1 MSAPSFRVV
10 GGPTGPQHRPPQA
23 VRCCHDPPPSSPVR
37 IGSPVR
43 WVLHWLAG
51 RRAADVTEGK
61 PRRTGVTAAGMAF
74 MRRQQRDWMVTV
86 VRTSLDRL
94 AYQMVFP
101 YLSIYI
107 IALGATAT
115 QLGLV
120 NSLGMLVAG
129 LAGPF
134 TGWLIDR
141 HGPRSFYLVG
151 IAMLAVAY
159 LTYALAQSWG
169 ITILAMIAY
178 WLGYSI
184 SSHSCA
190 TICGNCLA
198 NQDRATG
205 MTICETVAAGLLGIV
220 GPILGTVIVV
230 SSGHVDASAIRPLFF
245 IAFAITVA
253 SFVFILTQLSGQR
266 WGARGTGRAV
276 FRDLGEVLREGQHL
290 KRWLAIAA
298 IGQLP
303 VGMVFAFSSVYAH
316 EVKGA
321 DAVVLGGMAAAAAV
335 GSIALAVPL
344 GRIADRIGRKRVL
357 YATIPLFSLSC
368 LVLVWAPGP
377 VALLAAGSA
386 PVVLLH
392 RWADRRGDGTG
403 ARPGSAHGPVDRD
416 RAGREDAGQRDARAG
431 RRGHLGPGRARSTCS
446 SRSSRSIS
454 ASGSRCS

>member
-1 MSAPSFRVV
+1 MLDF
-10 GGPTGPQHRPPQA
+10 
-23 VRCCHDPPPSSPVR
+23 
-37 IGSPVR
+37 
-43 WVLHWLAG
+43 L
-51 RRAADVTEGK
+51 
-61 PRRTGVTAAGMAF
+61 
-74 MRRQQRDWMVTV
+74 RRQQRDWVVTV

-141 HGPRSFYLVG
+141 HGPRSFYLAG
-151 IAMLAVAY
+151 IALLAVAY

-169 ITILAMIAY
+169 ITILAMMAY

-184 SSHSCA
+184 SGHSCA

-205 MTICETVAAGLLGIV
+205 MTFCETVAAGLLGIV
-220 GPILGTVIVV
+220 GPILGTLIVV
-230 SSGHVDASAIRPLFF
+230 SSGTVDAAAIRPLFVL
-245 IAFAITVA
+245 AFAITVG
-253 SFVFILTQLSGQR
+253 SFLFILTQLSGQR

-276 FRDLGEVLREGQHL
+276 FRDLGEVLREGRYL
-290 KRWLAIAA
+290 KRWLVIAA

-321 DAVVLGGMAAAAAV
+321 DAVVLGGMAIAAAV

-344 GRIADRIGRKRVL
+344 GRIADRVGRKRVL

-368 LVLVWAPGP
+368 LVLIWAPGP
-377 VALLAAGSA
+377 VALLAAGALQSFYYI
-386 PVVLLH
+386 
-392 RWADRRGDGTG
+392 G
-403 ARPGSAHGPVDRD
+403 GPVAAAMERELVPAS
-416 RAGREDAGQRDARAG
+416 RMGRWIGIARVVKM
-431 RRGHLGPGRARSTCS
+431 LV
-446 SRSSRSIS
+446 S
-454 ASGSRCS
+454 ASLVLVAGLIWDRVGPQYVFLAFVAIDLGVRLPLLVTMPETLGIRFAAQPVQLAE

>member
-1 MSAPSFRVV
+1 MLDFV
-10 GGPTGPQHRPPQA
+10 
-23 VRCCHDPPPSSPVR
+23 
-37 IGSPVR
+37 
-43 WVLHWLAG
+43 
-51 RRAADVTEGK
+51 
-61 PRRTGVTAAGMAF
+61 
-74 MRRQQRDWMVTV
+74 RRQQRDWVVTV

-134 TGWLIDR
+134 IGWLIDR
-141 HGPRSFYLVG
+141 HGPRSFYLAG
-151 IAMLAVAY
+151 IALLAVAY

-169 ITILAMIAY
+169 ITILAMTAY

-184 SSHSCA
+184 SGHSCA

-198 NQDRATG
+198 NRDRATG
-205 MTICETVAAGLLGIV
+205 MTICETAAAGLLGIV
-220 GPILGTVIVV
+220 GPILGTVIVM
-230 SSGHVDASAIRPLFF
+230 SSGDVDADAIRPLFVV
-245 IAFAITVA
+245 AFAITVGT
-253 SFVFILTQLSGQR
+253 FLFILAQLSGQR
-266 WGARGTGRAV
+266 WGMRGTGRAV
-276 FRDLGEVLREGQHL
+276 FRDLGEVLSEGRYL
-290 KRWLAIAA
+290 KRWLVIAA

-321 DAVVLGGMAAAAAV
+321 DAVVLGGMATAAAV

-344 GRIADRIGRKRVL
+344 GRIADRVGRKRVL

-368 LVLVWAPGP
+368 LVLIWAPGP
-377 VALLAAGSA
+377 AALLAAGALQSFYYIGGPIAAAMERELVPASHMGRWIGIARVVKMLVSA
-386 PVVLLH
+386 TLVLVAGSIWDRVGPEYVFLAFVAIDLGIRLPLLATMPETLGIRFASRPVPL
-392 RWADRRGDGTG
+392 GD
-403 ARPGSAHGPVDRD
+403 
-416 RAGREDAGQRDARAG
+416 
-431 RRGHLGPGRARSTCS
+431 
-446 SRSSRSIS
+446 
-454 ASGSRCS
+454 

>member
-1 MSAPSFRVV
+1 MLDF
-10 GGPTGPQHRPPQA
+10 
-23 VRCCHDPPPSSPVR
+23 
-37 IGSPVR
+37 
-43 WVLHWLAG
+43 L
-51 RRAADVTEGK
+51 
-61 PRRTGVTAAGMAF
+61 
-74 MRRQQRDWMVTV
+74 RRQQRDWVVTV

-120 NSLGMLVAG
+120 NSMGMLVAG

-141 HGPRSFYLVG
+141 HGPRSFYLAG
-151 IAMLAVAY
+151 IALLAVAY

-169 ITILAMIAY
+169 ITIMAMMAY

-184 SSHSCA
+184 SGHSCA

-205 MTICETVAAGLLGIV
+205 MTFCETVAAGLLGIV
-220 GPILGTVIVV
+220 GPILGTLIVV
-230 SSGHVDASAIRPLFF
+230 SSGTVDAAAIRPLFVL
-245 IAFAITVA
+245 AFAITVG
-253 SFVFILTQLSGQR
+253 SFLFILTQLSGQR

-276 FRDLGEVLREGQHL
+276 FRDLGEVLREGRYL
-290 KRWLAIAA
+290 KRWLVIAA

-321 DAVVLGGMAAAAAV
+321 DAVVLGGMAIAAAV

-344 GRIADRIGRKRVL
+344 GRIADRVGRKRVL

-368 LVLVWAPGP
+368 LVLIWAPGP
-377 VALLAAGSA
+377 VALLAAGALQSFYYI
-386 PVVLLH
+386 
-392 RWADRRGDGTG
+392 G
-403 ARPGSAHGPVDRD
+403 GPVAAAMERELVPAS
-416 RAGREDAGQRDARAG
+416 RMGRWIGIARVVKM
-431 RRGHLGPGRARSTCS
+431 LV
-446 SRSSRSIS
+446 S
-454 ASGSRCS
+454 ASLVLVAGLIWDRVGPQYVFLAFVAIDLGVRLPLLVTMPETLGIRFAAQPVQLGD

>member
-1 MSAPSFRVV
+1 M
-10 GGPTGPQHRPPQA
+10 
-23 VRCCHDPPPSSPVR
+23 
-37 IGSPVR
+37 
-43 WVLHWLAG
+43 LA
-51 RRAADVTEGK
+51 
-61 PRRTGVTAAGMAF
+61 F
-74 MRRQQRDWMVTV
+74 LRRQQRDWMVTV

-115 QLGLV
+115 QLGFV

-141 HGPRSFYLVG
+141 HGPRSFYLAG
-151 IAMLAVAY
+151 IALLAVAY
-159 LTYALAQSWG
+159 LTYALAQDWIVS
-169 ITILAMIAY
+169 ILAMIAY

-184 SSHSCA
+184 SGHSCA

-230 SSGHVDASAIRPLFF
+230 SSGHVDAGSIRPLFVV
-245 IAFAITVA
+245 AFAITVA
-253 SFVFILTQLSGQR
+253 SFLFILTQLSGQR
-266 WGARGTGRAV
+266 WGVRGTGRAV

-321 DAVVLGGMAAAAAV
+321 DAVVLGAMATAAAV

-344 GRIADRIGRKRVL
+344 GRIADRVGRKRIL

-368 LVLVWAPGP
+368 VVLIWAPGP
-377 VALLAAGSA
+377 IALVLAGGLQSFYYI
-386 PVVLLH
+386 
-392 RWADRRGDGTG
+392 G
-403 ARPGSAHGPVDRD
+403 GPVAAAMERELVPAAHMGRWIGIARIVKMLVSATLVLVAGAIWDRIGPEYVFLAFIAID
-416 RAGREDAGQRDARAG
+416 IGIRLPLLVTMPET
-431 RRGHLGPGRARSTCS
+431 LGLRFVPLPVPFGD
-446 SRSSRSIS
+446 
-454 ASGSRCS
+454 

>member
-1 MSAPSFRVV
+1 MLEF
-10 GGPTGPQHRPPQA
+10 
-23 VRCCHDPPPSSPVR
+23 
-37 IGSPVR
+37 
-43 WVLHWLAG
+43 L
-51 RRAADVTEGK
+51 
-61 PRRTGVTAAGMAF
+61 
-74 MRRQQRDWMVTV
+74 RRQQRDWMVTV

-141 HGPRSFYLVG
+141 HGPRSFYLAG
-151 IAMLAVAY
+151 IALLAVAY

-169 ITILAMIAY
+169 ITILAMMAY

-184 SSHSCA
+184 SGHSCA

-205 MTICETVAAGLLGIV
+205 MTFCETVAAGLLGIV

-230 SSGHVDASAIRPLFF
+230 SSGDVDADAIRPLFF
-245 IAFAITVA
+245 IAFAITVG
-253 SFVFILTQLSGQR
+253 SFLFILTQLSGQR

-276 FRDLGEVLREGQHL
+276 FRDLGEVLSEGRYL
-290 KRWLAIAA
+290 KRWLVIAA

-321 DAVVLGGMAAAAAV
+321 DAVVLGGMAIAAAV

-344 GRIADRIGRKRVL
+344 GRIADRVGRKRVL

-368 LVLVWAPGP
+368 LVLIWAPGP
-377 VALLAAGSA
+377 AALLAAGALQSFYYI
-386 PVVLLH
+386 
-392 RWADRRGDGTG
+392 G
-403 ARPGSAHGPVDRD
+403 GPVAAAMERELVPAA
-416 RAGREDAGQRDARAG
+416 RMGRWIGIARVVKM
-431 RRGHLGPGRARSTCS
+431 LV
-446 SRSSRSIS
+446 S
-454 ASGSRCS
+454 ASLVLVAGFIWDRVGPEYVFLAFVAIDLGIRLPLLVTMPETLGIRFAPQSVQLAD

>member
-1 MSAPSFRVV
+1 M
-10 GGPTGPQHRPPQA
+10 
-23 VRCCHDPPPSSPVR
+23 
-37 IGSPVR
+37 
-43 WVLHWLAG
+43 LA
-51 RRAADVTEGK
+51 
-61 PRRTGVTAAGMAF
+61 F
-74 MRRQQRDWMVTV
+74 IRRQQRDWTVTV

-120 NSLGMLVAG
+120 NSMGMLVAG
-129 LAGPF
+129 VAGPF

-141 HGPRSFYLVG
+141 HGPRSFYLAG
-151 IAMLAVAY
+151 IALLAVAY
-159 LTYALAQSWG
+159 LTYALAQSWPV
-169 ITILAMIAY
+169 TILAMMAW
-178 WLGYSI
+178 WLGFSI

-198 NQDRATG
+198 NPDRATG

-230 SSGHVDASAIRPLFF
+230 SSGEVDAEAIRPLFVV
-245 IAFAITVA
+245 AFAITVGT
-253 SFVFILTQLSGQR
+253 FLFILTQLSGQR

-276 FRDLGEVLREGQHL
+276 FRDLGDVLREGRYL
-290 KRWLAIAA
+290 KRWLVIAA

-303 VGMVFAFSSVYAH
+303 VGMVFAFSSVYAY

-335 GSIALAVPL
+335 GSILLAIPL
-344 GRIADRIGRKRVL
+344 GRLADRVGRKRVL

-368 LVLVWAPGP
+368 IVLVWAPGP
-377 VALLAAGSA
+377 VALLLAGALQSFYYIGGPIAAAMERELVPAAHMGRWIGIARVVKMLVSA
-386 PVVLLH
+386 TLVLVAGTIWDRVGPEYVFLAFVAIDLGVRLPLLVTMPETLGIRFSPRPVPL
-392 RWADRRGDGTG
+392 AD
-403 ARPGSAHGPVDRD
+403 
-416 RAGREDAGQRDARAG
+416 
-431 RRGHLGPGRARSTCS
+431 
-446 SRSSRSIS
+446 
-454 ASGSRCS
+454 

>member
-1 MSAPSFRVV
+1 MA
-10 GGPTGPQHRPPQA
+10 
-23 VRCCHDPPPSSPVR
+23 
-37 IGSPVR
+37 
-43 WVLHWLAG
+43 LACYWHM
-51 RRAADVTEGK
+51 E
-61 PRRTGVTAAGMAF
+61 F
-74 MRRQQRDWMVTV
+74 LRRQQRDWVVTV

-129 LAGPF
+129 LAGPY

-141 HGPRSFYLVG
+141 HGPRSFYLAG
-151 IAMLAVAY
+151 IALLAVAY

-169 ITILAMIAY
+169 ITILAMVAY
-178 WLGYSI
+178 WLGFSI

-198 NQDRATG
+198 NPDRATG

-230 SSGHVDASAIRPLFF
+230 SSGGVDVDAIRPLFVL
-245 IAFAITVA
+245 AFAITVGT
-253 SFVFILTQLSGQR
+253 FVFILTQLSGQR
-266 WGARGTGRAV
+266 WGARGSGRAV
-276 FRDLGEVLREGQHL
+276 FRDLGEVLREGRYL
-290 KRWLAIAA
+290 KRWLVIAA

-303 VGMVFAFSSVYAH
+303 VGMVFAFSSVYAY

-335 GSIALAVPL
+335 GSIALAIPL
-344 GRIADRIGRKRVL
+344 GRIADRVGRKRVL
-357 YATIPLFSLSC
+357 YVTIPLFSLSC
-368 LVLVWAPGP
+368 IVLIWAPGP
-377 VALLAAGSA
+377 VALLLAGALQSFYYIGGPIGAAMERELVPAARMGRWIGIARVVKMFTSA
-386 PVVLLH
+386 TLVLVAGAI
-392 RWADRRGDGTG
+392 WDR
-403 ARPGSAHGPVDRD
+403 
-416 RAGREDAGQRDARAG
+416 
-431 RRGHLGPGRARSTCS
+431 LGPEYVFLAFVAIDLGIRLPLLVTMPETLGIRFAPRPVP
-446 SRSSRSIS
+446 
-454 ASGSRCS
+454 AAD

>member
-1 MSAPSFRVV
+1 M
-10 GGPTGPQHRPPQA
+10 
-23 VRCCHDPPPSSPVR
+23 
-37 IGSPVR
+37 
-43 WVLHWLAG
+43 L
-51 RRAADVTEGK
+51 
-61 PRRTGVTAAGMAF
+61 AF

-115 QLGLV
+115 QLGFV
-120 NSLGMLVAG
+120 NALGMLVAG

-141 HGPRSFYLVG
+141 HGPRTFYLAG
-151 IAMLAVAY
+151 IALLAVAY
-159 LTYALAQSWG
+159 LTYAVAQSWP
-169 ITILAMIAY
+169 ITILAMMAY

-184 SSHSCA
+184 SGHSCA

-198 NQDRATG
+198 NEDRATG
-205 MTICETVAAGLLGIV
+205 MTFCETVAAGLLGIV
-220 GPILGTVIVV
+220 GPIVGTVIVV
-230 SSGHVDASAIRPLFF
+230 SSGHVDAAAIRPLFF

-253 SFVFILTQLSGQR
+253 SFLFILTQLSGQR

-276 FRDLGEVLREGQHL
+276 FRDLGEVLREGRYL

-321 DAVVLGGMAAAAAV
+321 DAVVLGAMAAAAAL

-344 GRIADRIGRKRVL
+344 GRVADRIGRKRVL

-368 LVLVWAPGP
+368 IVLVWAPGP
-377 VALLAAGSA
+377 LALVLAGALQSFYYIGGPIAAAMERELVPAAQMGRWIGIARVVKMLVSATLVLVAGAIWDRVGPQYVFLAFVAIDLGIRLPLLVTMPETLGIRFA
-386 PVVLLH
+386 PQAVPL
-392 RWADRRGDGTG
+392 
-403 ARPGSAHGPVDRD
+403 VD
-416 RAGREDAGQRDARAG
+416 
-431 RRGHLGPGRARSTCS
+431 
-446 SRSSRSIS
+446 
-454 ASGSRCS
+454 

>member
-1 MSAPSFRVV
+1 M
-10 GGPTGPQHRPPQA
+10 
-23 VRCCHDPPPSSPVR
+23 
-37 IGSPVR
+37 
-43 WVLHWLAG
+43 L
-51 RRAADVTEGK
+51 
-61 PRRTGVTAAGMAF
+61 AF
-74 MRRQQRDWMVTV
+74 MRRQQRDWTVTV

-129 LAGPF
+129 VAGPF

-141 HGPRSFYLVG
+141 HGPRSFYLAG
-151 IAMLAVAY
+151 IALLAVAY
-159 LTYALAQSWG
+159 LTYALAQSWPV
-169 ITILAMIAY
+169 TILAMMAW

-198 NQDRATG
+198 NPDRATG

-230 SSGHVDASAIRPLFF
+230 SSGEVDAEAIRPLFVV
-245 IAFAITVA
+245 AFAITVGT
-253 SFVFILTQLSGQR
+253 FLFILTQLSGQR

-276 FRDLGEVLREGQHL
+276 FRDLGDVLREGRYL
-290 KRWLAIAA
+290 KRWLVIAA

-303 VGMVFAFSSVYAH
+303 VGMVFAFSSVYAY

-335 GSIALAVPL
+335 GSIVLAIPL
-344 GRIADRIGRKRVL
+344 GRLADRIGRKRVL
-357 YATIPLFSLSC
+357 YATVPLFSLSC
-368 LVLVWAPGP
+368 IVLVWAPGP
-377 VALLAAGSA
+377 GALLLAGALQSFYYIGGPIAAAMERELVPAAHMGRWIGIA
-386 PVVLLH
+386 RVVKMFVGATLVLVAGAI
-392 RWADRRGDGTG
+392 WDR
-403 ARPGSAHGPVDRD
+403 
-416 RAGREDAGQRDARAG
+416 
-431 RRGHLGPGRARSTCS
+431 LGPEYVFLAFVAIDLGIRLPLLVSMPETLGIRFGAQPVPATD
-446 SRSSRSIS
+446 
-454 ASGSRCS
+454 